1 MPEENFT
8 SRTDH
13 ILYIVTN
20 TRYGSSFNDA
30 EEFGKSLDIFK
41 KLPSLSPLGL
51 YGEYYQEDYV
61 CGMYPEF
68 EPALKEFFNK
78 VYPDPDNKKA
88 LPDNILKGYAHQ
100 TMLKFGL
107 NSSYDFSKEPD
118 AEQLERLNERIMPKQ
133 IKDMDNFAPEV
144 LREMGIALLK
154 TSKDFRVVHYFM
166 KCFSAIQRIASGE
179 IEKEEAKNYTDIKG
193 VIEGLSMLELVEQ
206 GIIDKDL
213 HIVDME
219 GLCKSKQI
227 QNFEINGKKYNL
239 AETIRTS
246 QNKEFSNSHNH
257 FTRYMT
263 RSGQR

>member
-1 MPEENFT
+1 MSEENFF

-20 TRYGSSFNDA
+20 ARYGSSFNDA
-30 EEFGKSLDIFK
+30 DEFKKSLNLFK

-51 YGEYYQEDYV
+51 DGEHYQRDYV

-68 EPALKEFFNK
+68 EPALGEFFNK
-78 VYPDPDNKKA
+78 VYPDPDNKKV

-107 NSSYDFSKEPD
+107 KSSYDFSKEPD
-118 AEQLERLNERIMPKQ
+118 VEQLARLNERIMPKQ
-133 IKDMDNFAPEV
+133 IKDMNNFAPEV

-154 TSKDFRVVHYFM
+154 TSKDFRVVHDFM
-166 KCFSAIQRIASGE
+166 DRFDVIKDVVSGE
-179 IEKEEAKNYTDIKG
+179 IEEERAKNYTDIKG
-193 VIEGLSMLELVEQ
+193 VPEGLSMLELVDK

-213 HIVDME
+213 HIVDIE
-219 GLCKSKQI
+219 GLCQSKQI

-239 AETIRTS
+239 AEAIRTS
-246 QNKEFSNSHNH
+246 QNESFPKKRIS
-257 FTRYMT
+257 FTRYP
-263 RSGQR
+263 